1 MKPFRSKEH
10 EPAGNRRE
18 PERTVET
25 PEDPELEERLQDLDP
40 RERGAE
46 VKGGFKGIANGDG
59 G

>member
-1 MKPFRSKEH
+1 MEH
-10 EPAGNRRE
+10 EAASNRRE

-25 PEDPELEERLQDLDP
+25 SEPPELRERLQDLAP

-46 VKGGFKGIANGDG
+46 VKGGFKGIVQGDG